1 MLSFD
6 DQKDIDDMDAPA
18 DPDQAPSTSGRDS
31 GGSSDEEG
39 DSDRTI
45 SPGTISD
52 IEQCLAWHGG
62 ERMRLKVT
70 AKFGTAEDGELDVEV
85 GAGATPAWLAVAG
98 LTWLEALAEGG
109 WLQVAELRRHQLHR
123 ACCHPPASQ
132 APLEVAA

>member
-1 MLSFD
+1 MLSFE

-31 GGSSDEEG
+31 GGSSDDEQQ

-85 GAGATPAWLAVAG
+85 GGGSLLVLGACSTSRKHACVCNSGW
-98 LTWLEALAEGG
+98 EGG
-109 WLQVAELRRHQLHR
+109 LRG
-123 ACCHPPASQ
+123 C
-132 APLEVAA
+132 AAWRG